1 MGRFQRAKKP
11 KLKLLVIVP
20 SYNEEKNLAESI
32 KKLYSY
38 LIKNSRI
45 DFRIAIADNQSKDK
59 TPEIA
64 KSICRKNKRILYTN
78 SKQKGKGAA
87 IKNAMNRFDSDWY
100 CFIDADLPVPL
111 KYFLDLEKEIL
122 AGKNDLIIGC
132 RHCKKGELIATT
144 ARKIISFGYLM
155 LAKIILFNFKI
166 KDLQTGFKAWNNPVK
181 KQVFSFVKDPHW
193 FFDTEL
199 VYYAYKKGKRIGYF
213 PVKYYIDKGPKR
225 TEIKVIKDSWYFFIR
240 LLKLRFRTD

>member
-1 MGRFQRAKKP
+1 MSTTKN
-11 KLKLLVIVP
+11 KLLVIVP

-38 LIKNSRI
+38 LVKNSRMN
-45 DFRIAIADNQSKDK
+45 FRIVIADNQSKDK

-111 KYFLDLEKEIL
+111 KYFSDLEKEIL
-122 AGKNDLIIGC
+122 SGKNDLIIGC

-144 ARKIISFGYLM
+144 TRKITSFGYLM

-166 KDLQTGFKAWNNPVK
+166 KDLQTGFKAWNNSVK
-181 KQVFSFVKDPHW
+181 KQVFLYVKDNHW

-199 VYYAYKKGKRIGYF
+199 VYYAYNQGNKVGYF
-213 PVKYYIDKGPKR
+213 PVKYQIGDGLGKTK
-225 TEIKVIKDSWYFFIR
+225 IKLFKDIWYFFKKLIE
-240 LLKLRFRTD
+240 LKIKTI